1 MGKRKKHAKDEGTAP
16 AVARVDVVTKDIDE
30 IFAKK
35 APSKPAVTIP
45 VQTALKTSST
55 VGAGLAAVVTED
67 LADIDRKIKAAK
79 PAKSFVTR
87 SVNDNDDFADIRGIK
102 KRIIL
107 SSKLTRVGKR
117 TSDGLTL
124 YQEDE
129 LRIGQGGDTPL
140 CPFDCDC
147 CINLN
152 VKKMLSSGF

>member
-35 APSKPAVTIP
+35 APSKLAVTIP
-45 VQTALKTSST
+45 VKSS
-55 VGAGLAAVVTED
+55 
-67 LADIDRKIKAAK
+67 
-79 PAKSFVTR
+79 VTR
-87 SVNDNDDFADIRGIK
+87 SANDNDDFADIRGIK

-107 SSKLTRVGKR
+107 SSTVWLTRVGKR

>member
-1 MGKRKKHAKDEGTAP
+1 MGKRKHAKDEGTVP

-35 APSKPAVTIP
+35 TPSKPAVTIP
-45 VQTALKTSST
+45 VKSS
-55 VGAGLAAVVTED
+55 
-67 LADIDRKIKAAK
+67 
-79 PAKSFVTR
+79 VTR

-107 SSKLTRVGKR
+107 SSTVWLTRVGKR

-147 CINLN
+147 CMNLN
-152 VKKMLSSGF
+152 V

>member
-1 MGKRKKHAKDEGTAP
+1 MTTTITHCDTKFLCQIKRPRKSSQLPMGKRKHAKDEGTVP

-35 APSKPAVTIP
+35 APSKLAVTIP
-45 VQTALKTSST
+45 VKSS
-55 VGAGLAAVVTED
+55 
-67 LADIDRKIKAAK
+67 
-79 PAKSFVTR
+79 VTR
-87 SVNDNDDFADIRGIK
+87 SANDNDDFADIRGIK

-107 SSKLTRVGKR
+107 SSTVWLTRVGKR

-147 CINLN
+147 CMNLN
-152 VKKMLSSGF
+152 V